1 MRRSCVPPPF
11 YRHLLITN
19 YYTYTHIH
27 TYIKICIHLP
37 TPDPSPPSLWTASLT
52 SGSVTSAAGIGCRTG
67 WLLAGAGL
75 PPLLQSRVSMVYYVL
90 LLLRCFSCSHTV
102 LPKEHSLVFF
112 FSSPSSCY
120 AVFFFKNPCISL
132 LIVLCM
138 IVYVTNKPT
147 LTLTLT
153 NDAFI

>member
-1 MRRSCVPPPF
+1 M
-11 YRHLLITN
+11 
-19 YYTYTHIH
+19 
-27 TYIKICIHLP
+27 
-37 TPDPSPPSLWTASLT
+37 
-52 SGSVTSAAGIGCRTG
+52 AAV
-67 WLLAGAGL
+67 GAGL

-102 LPKEHSLVFF
+102 LPKEHSLGVIFF
-112 FSSPSSCY
+112 LLSLLMFAVFSS
-120 AVFFFKNPCISL
+120 KNPCISL

-153 NDAFI
+153 LTGEGVDSCLL

>member
-1 MRRSCVPPPF
+1 M
-11 YRHLLITN
+11 
-19 YYTYTHIH
+19 
-27 TYIKICIHLP
+27 
-37 TPDPSPPSLWTASLT
+37 
-52 SGSVTSAAGIGCRTG
+52 AAV
-67 WLLAGAGL
+67 GAGL

-102 LPKEHSLVFF
+102 LPKEHSLGVIFF
-112 FSSPSSCY
+112 LLSLLMFAVFSS
-120 AVFFFKNPCISL
+120 KNPCISL

-153 NDAFI
+153 LTHGDVGMATCPQHINTVACVIPFVQSSCSPSPRLRRA